1 MRRLALLGIAAV
13 AVGALTLVERGL
25 AGFFQLDYLFVSAV
39 GVLAVVFGLRYA
51 LAGRWA
57 TRWTAEIESPEPR
70 YRSTV
75 LGEEV
80 ETALGSGGQLG
91 IGRRAELRRRLRDV
105 AADVLVTYA
114 GYDREGAETA
124 VEEGTW
130 TDDPVAAG
138 YLAEPIDLPRRLQ
151 VRNLLRRRSMV
162 RTCVERS
169 LTAIEEVR
177 EP

>member
-1 MRRLALLGIAAV
+1 MRRLALVGIAAV
-13 AVGALTLVERGL
+13 ALGVVTLVERGL
-25 AGFFQLDYLFVSAV
+25 TGFLQLDYLFVSAV
-39 GVLAVVFGLRYA
+39 GVLAVVFGFRYA

-57 TRWTAEIESPEPR
+57 TRRTADVESPEPR

-80 ETALGSGGQLG
+80 ETALGTAGQAG
-91 IGRRAELRRRLRDV
+91 IRRRAELRRRLRGV
-105 AADVLVTYA
+105 AEDVLVTHT
-114 GYDREGAETA
+114 GYDREAAETA

-138 YLAEPIDLPRRLQ
+138 YLAEPVDLPRRMR
-151 VRNLLRRRSMV
+151 VRNLLRRRSTV
-162 RTCVERS
+162 RACVERS
-169 LTAIEEVR
+169 LDAIEEVR